1 MMRKNVLLF
10 GHGYGTQFIDIS
22 NQYTK
27 LFDKNKHAV
36 TVVYLVGEPDEAIR
50 KRHLA
55 DQVIFLNSPKK
66 SVRGLKIDAIKRML
80 ALTREKNFEIVVC
93 HRYKPTYV
101 MLLVSRFHPIPA
113 LISVMH
119 ELGTLSSFARKI
131 LIAALAKDNILFA
144 GVSNAVRD
152 DLRQAIWRIPSE
164 RVITLY
170 NMLDVDLTEPKLLSR
185 KEARQQLDLPDDT
198 FVFGTIGRLAKN
210 KDQKTLIQAFAAI
223 KNQCPK
229 AKLIILGD
237 GILEHELKQL
247 THSLHLQDDVI
258 FTGYRNDAFSF
269 AKAFDV
275 FISSSIQE
283 AFGRVLLEAMIA
295 KTPIIATKVNGIP
308 EVIGDS
314 GILIDCNKPS
324 ELAAEMLKAYQME
337 TSTLSKWGEQGY
349 QRVNNQFSL
358 KQFNEIFW
366 QIPLIQKKEST

>member
-1 MMRKNVLLF
+1 MRKNVLLF

-27 LFDKNKHAV
+27 LFDKNKYAV

-80 ALTREKNFEIVVC
+80 ALTREKNFEMVVC

-101 MLLVSRFHPIPA
+101 MLWVSRFHPIPS

-131 LIAALAKDNILFA
+131 LIAALAKDNIIFA

-152 DLRQAIWRIPSE
+152 DLRQSIWRIPSE

-185 KEARQQLDLPDDT
+185 KEARQQLGLSDDT

-210 KDQKTLIQAFAAI
+210 KDQTTLIQAFSKI
-223 KNQCPK
+223 KNLCPK

-237 GILEHELKQL
+237 GILESELKQL
-247 THSLHLQDDVI
+247 THSLHLQDDVV
-258 FTGYRNDAFSF
+258 FTGYRNDAFRF
-269 AKAFDV
+269 TKAFDV

-295 KTPIIATKVNGIP
+295 KTPIIATRVNGIP

-314 GILIDCNKPS
+314 GILIDCNKPA
-324 ELAAEMLKAYQME
+324 ELAAEMLKAYQMDV
-337 TSTLSKWGEQGY
+337 SKLSEWGEKGY
-349 QRVNNQFSL
+349 QRVNNHFSL

-366 QIPLIQKKEST
+366 QIPMIQKEEST